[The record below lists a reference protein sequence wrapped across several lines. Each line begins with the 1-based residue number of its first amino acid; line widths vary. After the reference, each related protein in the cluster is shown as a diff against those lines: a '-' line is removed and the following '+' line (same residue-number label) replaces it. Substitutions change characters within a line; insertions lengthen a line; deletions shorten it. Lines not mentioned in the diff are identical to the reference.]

1 MYNGEVKQFDDNWK
15 ARSEAHYLHWT
26 RGPVQNQIQF
36 AFRNHWEVFSEILGN
51 TQAYNSGKR
60 VLEVGCG
67 RGSLSAYFSEA
78 GYDCSL
84 LDISSEAVK
93 IAQQA
98 FNANDLQGNFIVG
111 DAQNL
116 KFRDNSFDILFSIG
130 LLEHF
135 EHLDDVIKEQIRV
148 LDTGGLWFGYIV
160 PEYKD
165 NIQRDHHWIN
175 ELLKHYASDA
185 NTHQPEKEDI
195 YRSDYNSD
203 RYVPVLES
211 SGLKIEGISGIYST
225 PMISHSIDFPF
236 SLMPKSA
243 EEILLKHFETIF
255 ESRKK
260 KNPNQH
266 PWLCPEGEGN
276 AFLIWGVKK

>member
-36 AFRNHWEVFSEILGN
+36 AFRNHWEVFSEILDNSAG
-51 TQAYNSGKR
+51 YNSGKR

-78 GYDCSL
+78 GYNCSL
-84 LDISSEAVK
+84 LDLSSEAVK

-98 FNANDLQGNFIVG
+98 FEENNLQGNFFVG
-111 DAQNL
+111 DAEALEFQ
-116 KFRDNSFDILFSIG
+116 DNSFDILFSIG

-135 EHLDDVIKEQIRV
+135 EHLDNVIKEQIRV
-148 LDTGGLWFGYIV
+148 LDTGGLWLGYIV

-165 NIQRDHHWIN
+165 NVQRDYRWIN
-175 ELLKHYASDA
+175 ELLKQYTSLTD
-185 NTHQPEKEDI
+185 TQQPKKEEI
-195 YRSDYNSD
+195 YRSDYNSN

-211 SGLKIEGISGIYST
+211 FGLKIEGISGIYST

-236 SLMPKSA
+236 SLMPEAA
-243 EEILLKHFETIF
+243 EASLLKHFEEIF
-255 ESRKK
+255 ESRRKH
-260 KNPNQH
+260 NPHQH
-266 PWLCPEGEGN
+266 PWLCAEGEGN
-276 AFLIWGVKK
+276 AFLIWGVKV